1 MRSKD
6 LILLGAGY
14 VAGRYLKG
22 GSKTLMGKV
31 YKPEP
36 EVVVIGSTA
45 IGATRKRLPQVR
57 VTVSRGKSY
66 ETAAKMETQTDVIKA
81 MRQAIGRN
89 TMETREAFIWLY
101 LSNNNKVIGYSKQT
115 LGGATSTVV
124 DIPTGIKGA
133 LDVNATA
140 VIVAHNHPSGN
151 LTPSQADKQ
160 MTSRIKNALSNFGIN
175 LLDSLVITK
184 TGHRSVY

>member
-1 MRSKD
+1 MNKN

-14 VAGRYLKG
+14 LAGRYLKK
-22 GSKTLMGKV
+22 GSRTLIGKV

-66 ETAAKMETQTDVIKA
+66 ETSAVMETQDDAVKA

-101 LSNNNKVIGYSKQT
+101 LSNANKVIGYSKQT
-115 LGGATSTVV
+115 LGGPTSTVV
-124 DIPTGIKGA
+124 DIATGIKGA
-133 LDVNATA
+133 LDVNATGI
-140 VIVAHNHPSGN
+140 IVAHNHPSGN
-151 LTPSQADKQ
+151 LRASDADRRTTKKI
-160 MTSRIKNALSNFGIN
+160 RAALDNFGIT

-184 TGHRSVY
+184 NGHSSV